1 MNEIK
6 LSEQPNVP
14 DSAWKFVSRNEFQDI
29 WEAEVTLPNGL
40 KGVVRR
46 KTYTEG
52 PLLLAMNEEARK
64 EASGRR
70 YTHGLGS
77 DKGGN
82 MPMVQTASIPLQIYF
97 AEIAERRRQGDR
109 DHMRWWL
116 SRPENQQWRTNT
128 GQTRK

>member
-6 LSEQPNVP
+6 LSEQPNIP
-14 DSAWKFVSRNEFQDI
+14 ESAWKFVARNEFQDI

-52 PLLLAMNEEARK
+52 PLLLKINEELRK
-64 EASGRR
+64 ESAGRR
-70 YTHGLGS
+70 YTAGAGS

-97 AEIAERRRQGDR
+97 SEIAPRRREGDR

-116 SRPENQQWRTNT
+116 KQDENQQWRTNT

>member
-6 LSEQPNVP
+6 LSEQPNIP
-14 DSAWKFVSRNEFQDI
+14 ESAWKFVGRNEFQDI

-40 KGVVRR
+40 KGIVRR

-52 PLLLAMNEEARK
+52 PLLLKINEEMRK
-64 EASGRR
+64 ESAGRR
-70 YTHGLGS
+70 YTAGLGS

-97 AEIAERRRQGDR
+97 SEIAPRRREGDR
-109 DHMRWWL
+109 DHLRWWL
-116 SRPENQQWRTNT
+116 NRVENQQWRTNT

>member
-6 LSEQPNVP
+6 LSEPPNIP
-14 DSAWKFVSRNEFQDI
+14 ESDWKFVGRNEFQDI
-29 WEAEVTLPNGL
+29 WEAKVTLPNGL
-40 KGVVRR
+40 PAVVRR
-46 KTYTEG
+46 KTYTEA
-52 PLLLAMNEEARK
+52 PLLLKINEEMRK

-70 YTHGLGS
+70 YTHGMGS

-97 AEIAERRRQGDR
+97 DEIAPRRREGDR

-116 SRPENQQWRTNT
+116 SQEQNQQWRTNV